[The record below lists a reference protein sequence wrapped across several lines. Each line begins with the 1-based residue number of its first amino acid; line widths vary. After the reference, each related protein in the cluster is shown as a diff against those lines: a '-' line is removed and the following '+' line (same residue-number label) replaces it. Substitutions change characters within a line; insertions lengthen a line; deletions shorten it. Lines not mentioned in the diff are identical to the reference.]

1 MKLSIDLDRC
11 QGHGR
16 CYSTEPDIF
25 EPIDDIGHAGLIEGE
40 LPAQSPS
47 LIRRLELV
55 VAGCPERAISFD
67 AEENSK

>member
-25 EPIDDIGHAGLIEGE
+25 EPIDDIGHAGVVDEN
-40 LPAQSPS
+40 LPVRSPS
-47 LIRRLELV
+47 MMQRLALV
-55 VAGCPERAISFD
+55 VAGCPERAISLE
-67 AEENSK
+67 AEEN